1 MSMNNKILLVEDE
14 EFLSNLI
21 GIKLKE
27 LNIDVLKAKNGEEAL
42 ELIKKDSFD
51 LILLDIILPKMNG
64 FDFLN
69 ELKGINNK
77 TPVVV
82 ITILAQETDID
93 KFKEFGAMGYISKSK
108 TTLNDLV
115 LEIQNKCKQFYNIK

>member
-1 MSMNNKILLVEDE
+1 MQNKILLIEDE

-27 LNIDVLKAKNGEEAL
+27 LNIDVLKAKNGEEAIG
-42 ELIKKDSFD
+42 LIEKETFD

-64 FDFLN
+64 FEFLQ
-69 ELKGINNK
+69 ELKKMNK
-77 TPVVV
+77 TIPVYV
-82 ITILAQETDID
+82 ISILAQESDIN
-93 KFKEFGAMGYISKSK
+93 KFKELGASGYISKSK

-115 LEIQNKCKQFYNIK
+115 LNIQNKCKQFYNIK

>member
-1 MSMNNKILLVEDE
+1 MNNKILLVEDE

-27 LNIDVLKAKNGEEAL
+27 LKIDVLKAKNGEEAL
-42 ELIKKDSFD
+42 DLIKKDSFD

-64 FDFLN
+64 FDFLK
-69 ELKGINNK
+69 ELKNMNNK

-82 ITILAQETDID
+82 ITILAQETDIN